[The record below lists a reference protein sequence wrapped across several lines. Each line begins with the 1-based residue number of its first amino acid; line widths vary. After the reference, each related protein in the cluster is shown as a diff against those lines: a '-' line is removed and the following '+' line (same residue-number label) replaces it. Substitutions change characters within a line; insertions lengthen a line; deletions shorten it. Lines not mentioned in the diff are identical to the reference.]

1 MYKLEIENEKKFFLK
16 KIKIKNAHKLSYILQ
31 NITKNKL
38 KNLFNYKYIFL
49 IILITYF
56 FLRLN
61 TDNFQFKKEINEEEV
76 TYKSKTLN
84 YLKGE
89 IVNKFNYYINI
100 CKYGKLIYKKRYPLL
115 KKPKISV
122 IMPIFNGEKY
132 LNYSLCSIQSQ
143 ALKEI
148 EIILIDDFS
157 FDNSIIVIEE
167 YMKKDSRIRL
177 IKNNKNKKI
186 LYSKSIA
193 ALNSNGE
200 FIVQLDQDDMF
211 IREDAFNLLYFEAK
225 NHKLDLVQMRDFV
238 KKEFVFK
245 KKTLVN
251 ANDLHYIHPK
261 RTHYKTQPELK
272 DKLFTEKNNYLLWG
286 LLIKTDL
293 YKKAIYNL
301 WPLIMN
307 YKIIFNEDYIITSMI
322 SKLAKKYKYINKFIL
337 IHLMHSKS
345 ISNNF
350 TQNNEFYLSN
360 YFFINN

>member
-1 MYKLEIENEKKFFLK
+1 MNNE
-16 KIKIKNAHKLSYILQ
+16 S
-31 NITKNKL
+31 
-38 KNLFNYKYIFL
+38 
-49 IILITYF
+49 
-56 FLRLN
+56 
-61 TDNFQFKKEINEEEV
+61 
-76 TYKSKTLN
+76 
-84 YLKGE
+84 
-89 IVNKFNYYINI
+89 
-100 CKYGKLIYKKRYPLL
+100 LIYKKRYPLL

-225 NHKLDLVQMRDFV
+225 NHKLDLVQIRDFV
-238 KKEFVFK
+238 SITKIDDF
-245 KKTLVN
+245 
-251 ANDLHYIHPK
+251 YIK
-261 RTHYKTQPELK
+261 
-272 DKLFTEKNNYLLWG
+272 
-286 LLIKTDL
+286 
-293 YKKAIYNL
+293 
-301 WPLIMN
+301 
-307 YKIIFNEDYIITSMI
+307 
-322 SKLAKKYKYINKFIL
+322 
-337 IHLMHSKS
+337 
-345 ISNNF
+345 
-350 TQNNEFYLSN
+350 
-360 YFFINN
+360 